1 MHLSNNSVISKILQ
15 GVFAVYR
22 DRVPDVQK
30 ITNAMMSHGIVAGQS
45 EILND
50 HIAFRTI
57 GVDHLGIASFEKIFL
72 AHGYEKRD
80 YFFFEG
86 KKLNAFWYAPPD
98 DELPRIFI
106 SELRVKTSLKKPNR

>member
-1 MHLSNNSVISKILQ
+1 MHLSNNSAISKILQ

-30 ITNAMMSHGIVAGQS
+30 ITDAMVSHGIVAGQS

-50 HIAFRTI
+50 HIAFRTM
-57 GVDHLGIASFEKIFL
+57 GVKNLGIASFEKIFL

-80 YFFFEG
+80 YFFFE
-86 KKLNAFWYAPPD
+86 
-98 DELPRIFI
+98 
-106 SELRVKTSLKKPNR
+106 